1 MEHFT
6 WDTVEK
12 VVMNEQISRRV
23 IIGDKVM
30 VALIRLRRGA
40 VVPSHQHPS
49 EQISSIMEGA
59 LKFEVEGREVVV
71 RKGQVLRVPSNVVHS
86 AVALED
92 TVNFEIFSPPRKDWL
107 PRREG

>member
-1 MEHFT
+1 
-6 WDTVEK
+6 
-12 VVMNEQISRRV
+12 MNEQISRRV

-92 TVNFEIFSPPRKDWL
+92 TVNFEIFSPPREDWV